1 MIAMQTPHQAI
12 SHSNQAAG
20 IQVSHCDLSACFA
33 FFEAHGI
40 YEGLDIAP
48 ASGALQCRMN
58 DAWMQVHVPDSDTL
72 SLHQHAKH
80 LKQEILW
87 AMLVSPHRFEFNDLE
102 ALGSAVRVRE
112 NIVLD
117 ARKTALAFKTNA
129 AERPSKF
136 WRYEEG
142 AGFILQPHTRLIEAL
157 VSATQPEA
165 TGKLYDFSC
174 YRASEYVILLG
185 LAQEAAQH
193 NPSLLVQLQDV
204 NEKYAIRS
212 GLFHEVF
219 LHEYGSLE
227 APLPAGFY
235 VPGDRVWFR
244 NPDERSSDV
253 TGYEGSWVIY
263 VGSGLF
269 SNFWKRDQPFT
280 LQSKCIE
287 IYHWRDGVKTNAAGD
302 LWMDETIVDACV
314 HETMQDP
321 AKVQHIL
328 QQMMRIRDPKDV
340 YAEGGC
346 VDATRECPKQISP
359 TATELVLPKF

>member
-1 MIAMQTPHQAI
+1 MQIQHQVI
-12 SHSNQAAG
+12 SNSTQAAG
-20 IQVSHCDLSACFA
+20 IQVSHCDLSACLA
-33 FFEAHGI
+33 FFDALGI
-40 YEGLDIAP
+40 QEGLDIAP
-48 ASGALQCRMN
+48 ALGALLCRMS
-58 DAWMQVHVPDSDTL
+58 DPWMQVHTPSHDTL
-72 SLHQHAKH
+72 SLHQHAKS

-87 AMLVSPHRFEFNDLE
+87 SMLVSPHRFEFNDLE

-117 ARKTALAFKTNA
+117 ARKTALAFKTDA
-129 AERPSKF
+129 AERPSEF
-136 WRYEEG
+136 WRYVED
-142 AGFILQPHTRLIEAL
+142 AGFILQPKTCLIDAL
-157 VSATQPEA
+157 ISATQPEA

-174 YRASEYVILLG
+174 YRATEYVVLLG
-185 LAQEAAQH
+185 LAQEAALH
-193 NPSLLVQLQDV
+193 NPFLLTQLQQL

-212 GLFHEVF
+212 GQFHEVF

-227 APLPAGFY
+227 RPLPAGFY

-280 LQSKCIE
+280 LESKCIE
-287 IYHWRDGVKTNAAGD
+287 IFHWRDGVQTKADGE
-302 LWMDETIVDACV
+302 LWLDEAKVEACV
-314 HETMQDP
+314 HDTMLQPD
-321 AKVQHIL
+321 KVKLIL

-346 VDATRECPKQISP
+346 LDATREYPKQIYPSDL
-359 TATELVLPKF
+359 ELILPKL

>member
-1 MIAMQTPHQAI
+1 MQTPHQAT
-12 SHSNQAAG
+12 SHSTQAAG
-20 IQVSHCDLSACFA
+20 IQVSHSDLPACLA
-33 FFEAHGI
+33 FFNAHGI
-40 YEGLDIAP
+40 DEGLDITP
-48 ASGALQCRMN
+48 AAGVLLCRMN
-58 DAWMQVHVPDSDTL
+58 KAWMQVHAPASDTL

-87 AMLVSPHRFEFNDLE
+87 AMLVSPHCFEFNDLE

-129 AERPSKF
+129 AERPSEF
-136 WRYEEG
+136 WQYEEE

-157 VSATQPEA
+157 ISATQPEA

-174 YRASEYVILLG
+174 YRATEYVILLG
-185 LAQEAAQH
+185 LAQEAALH
-193 NPSLLVQLQDV
+193 NTSVLDQLQQL

-227 APLPAGFY
+227 APLPVGFY

-287 IYHWRDGVKTNAAGD
+287 IYHWRDGVQTNAAGE
-302 LWMDETIVDACV
+302 LWLDEAIVEACV
-314 HETMQDP
+314 HETMQQP
-321 AKVQHIL
+321 EKVQNIL
-328 QQMMRIRDPKDV
+328 HRMMRIRDAKGV

-346 VDATRECPKQISP
+346 LDATRECPKQIFP

>member
-1 MIAMQTPHQAI
+1 MQNRHQAT
-12 SHSNQAAG
+12 SHSTQAAG
-20 IQVSHCDLSACFA
+20 IQVSHCELSACAA
-33 FFEAHGI
+33 FFDAHGI
-40 YEGLDIAP
+40 KKGLDIASTP
-48 ASGALQCRMN
+48 GALLCRMS
-58 DAWMQVHVPDSDTL
+58 DAWMQVHAPASDTL
-72 SLHQHAKH
+72 ALHQHAND

-102 ALGSAVRVRE
+102 ALNSAVRVRE

-129 AERPSKF
+129 AERPSEF
-136 WRYEEG
+136 WRYEEE
-142 AGFILQPHTRLIEAL
+142 AGFILQPHTSLIEAL
-157 VSATQPEA
+157 ISATQPEA

-185 LAQEAAQH
+185 LAQEASQH
-193 NPSLLVQLQDV
+193 NPSLLAQLQQV
-204 NEKYAIRS
+204 NEKFAIRS

-219 LHEYGSLE
+219 LHEYGSQE

-280 LQSKCIE
+280 LESKCIE
-287 IYHWRDGVKTNAAGD
+287 IYHWRDGVQTNAEGE
-302 LWMDETIVDACV
+302 LWLDEAKVEACV
-314 HETMQDP
+314 HDTMQEP
-321 AKVQHIL
+321 NKIKQIL
-328 QQMMRIRDPKDV
+328 DRMMRIRDPKDV
-340 YAEGGC
+340 YASGGC
-346 VDATRECPKQISP
+346 LDATRECPKQIFP
-359 TATELVLPKF
+359 TAIELVLPQY

>member
-1 MIAMQTPHQAI
+1 MQNSHQAT
-12 SHSNQAAG
+12 SHSTQAAG

-40 YEGLDIAP
+40 EEGLDLTSS
-48 ASGALQCRMN
+48 SGALLCRMS
-58 DAWMQVHVPDSDTL
+58 DAWMQLHVPASDTL
-72 SLHQHAKH
+72 SLHLHAKD

-102 ALGSAVRVRE
+102 ALSSAVRVRE

-129 AERPSKF
+129 AERPSEF
-136 WRYEEG
+136 WRYEEE
-142 AGFILQPHTRLIEAL
+142 AGFILQPHTPLIEAL
-157 VSATQPEA
+157 ISATQPEA

-185 LAQEAAQH
+185 LAQEARQH
-193 NPSLLVQLQDV
+193 NPSLLAQLQQV
-204 NEKYAIRS
+204 NEKHAIRS

-244 NPDERSSDV
+244 NPDARSSDV

-287 IYHWRDGVKTNAAGD
+287 IYHWRDGVQVNVAGD

-314 HETMQDP
+314 LETMQDP
-321 AKVQHIL
+321 DKVQHVL
-328 QQMMRIRDPKDV
+328 RQMMRIRDPKDV

-346 VDATRECPKQISP
+346 LDATRESPKQIFP
-359 TATELVLPKF
+359 TATELVLPKY